1 MHTSYLVDLLSIL
14 SMHTIRTIRMHTL
27 LILASS
33 SRSTRVCI
41 LATLVVRFLC
51 KAGTLVVVLTGK
63 GKNYKGTTR
72 YAPYALYIFIYIYN
86 TKSIFYTHMLT
97 TCHTNANVFSQ

>member
-63 GKNYKGTTR
+63 GKNYKGTKGMHHMH
-72 YAPYALYIFIYIYN
+72 YIYIY
-86 TKSIFYTHMLT
+86 I
-97 TCHTNANVFSQ
+97 

>member
-14 SMHTIRTIRMHTL
+14 SMHTIRTIRTIRMHTL

-41 LATLVVRFLC
+41 LATLVVGKQVAVFYA
-51 KAGTLVVVLTGK
+51 KQVL
-63 GKNYKGTTR
+63 
-72 YAPYALYIFIYIYN
+72 
-86 TKSIFYTHMLT
+86 
-97 TCHTNANVFSQ
+97 